1 MNVVQAVLV
10 AAGVLVGLYVLVRLG
25 QRVRRSAREK
35 AGPDTPTWYKI
46 GGDEWLLEDIDRT
59 VDSLVVRVG
68 ELEKQRPAP
77 GSAPEPADLP
87 APGAGRRDE
96 VDEVRRAVGEL
107 RERISR
113 LEQRLE
119 EVERWPG
126 ERP

>member
-1 MNVVQAVLV
+1 MNVVQAVLA
-10 AAGVLVGLYVLVRLG
+10 AAGVLVGLYLLVRLA
-25 QRVRRSAREK
+25 QRGRRSARERP
-35 AGPDTPTWYKI
+35 GPDTPAWYRI

-68 ELEKQRPAP
+68 ELEKQRQE
-77 GSAPEPADLP
+77 PEPADLP
-87 APGAGRRDE
+87 MPGAGRPDE
-96 VDEVRRAVGEL
+96 VEEVRRAVGEL
-107 RERISR
+107 RDRISR

>member
-10 AAGVLVGLYVLVRLG
+10 AAGVLVGLYIVVRLG
-25 QRVRRSAREK
+25 QRARRSAREQT
-35 AGPDTPTWYKI
+35 GPDTPTWYKI

-68 ELEKQRPAP
+68 ELEKQRPE
-77 GSAPEPADLP
+77 PEPEPELP
-87 APGAGRRDE
+87 TPGARRSDE
-96 VDEVRRAVGEL
+96 IEEVRRAVGEL

>member
-1 MNVVQAVLV
+1 MNVVQAVLA
-10 AAGVLVGLYVLVRLG
+10 AAGVLVGLYLLVRLA
-25 QRVRRSAREK
+25 QRARRASREK
-35 AGPDTPTWYKI
+35 PGPDTPTWYKI

-77 GSAPEPADLP
+77 EPADLP
-87 APGAGRRDE
+87 EPGTRRPDE
-96 VDEVRRAVGEL
+96 VEEVRRAVGEL
-107 RERISR
+107 RDRISR

>member
-1 MNVVQAVLV
+1 MNVVQAVLA
-10 AAGVLVGLYVLVRLG
+10 AAGVLVGLYLLVRLA
-25 QRVRRSAREK
+25 QRARSSARGK
-35 AGPDTPTWYKI
+35 PGPDTPTWYKI
-46 GGDEWLLEDIDRT
+46 GGDEWLLEDIDST

-77 GSAPEPADLP
+77 EPADLP
-87 APGAGRRDE
+87 EPGSRRPDE
-96 VDEVRRAVGEL
+96 VEEVRRAVGEL
-107 RERISR
+107 RDRISR